1 MNKTNKIVNVFENI
15 KNSKYFEL
23 LPDFQNEKAQKFT
36 SLVLSI
42 VALSFLGLFAI
53 NPTLSTIA
61 RLNKELADNKR
72 TDQQLQQKI
81 SNLSILQQKYGS
93 LQDDIPFVLS
103 SIPGN
108 SDAPSLLS
116 QLQSVAK
123 STNLTITSLQSFQ
136 VEAVGSNTTNKKYS
150 SYSFSFSGNGSYED
164 ISRFISTLLN
174 MQRIISIDNFS
185 ISRSNQPELLQITLR
200 GTAYF
205 KE

>member
-1 MNKTNKIVNVFENI
+1 MNKTNKLTNVFENI

-61 RLNKELADNKR
+61 RLNKELSDNKK
-72 TDQQLQQKI
+72 TDRQLQQKI
-81 SNLSILQQKYGS
+81 SSLSILGQKYNS
-93 LQDDIPFVLS
+93 LQDNLPFVLS
-103 SIPGN
+103 SIPN
-108 SDAPSLLS
+108 NPEVPLLLS
-116 QLQSVAK
+116 QLQSIIKNAD
-123 STNLTITSLQSFQ
+123 LTITSLQSFQ
-136 VEAVGSNTTNKKYS
+136 VEAVSSNTKNKKYS
-150 SYSFSFSGNGSYED
+150 SYSFSFSGNGSYEN
-164 ISRFISTLLN
+164 IAKFISTLLN
-174 MQRIISIDNFS
+174 MQRIISLDNFS
-185 ISRSNQPELLQITLR
+185 ISKSNQSGLLQITLR